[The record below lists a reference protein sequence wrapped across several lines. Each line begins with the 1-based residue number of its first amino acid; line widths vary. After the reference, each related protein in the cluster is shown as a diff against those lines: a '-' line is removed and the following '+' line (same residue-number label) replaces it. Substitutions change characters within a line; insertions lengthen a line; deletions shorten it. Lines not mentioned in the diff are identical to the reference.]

1 LFLDEMPEFR
11 SDALEVLRQPLE
23 DGRITISRVAGSGS
37 FPARFMLVCAM
48 NPCKCGYYGHPSNRC
63 VCTEQMVRSYRRR
76 ISGPLLDR
84 IDLQVNVPSV
94 EYEQL
99 KNRTPG
105 ESSESIRE
113 RVNAAREIQKKRYM
127 GTNAGYNAALTPGM
141 MREACRLDPKGET
154 FIRRAFES
162 LGLTARAYDRILKVA
177 RTVAD
182 LEGEKDIR
190 VEHLAEAVQYRG
202 LDREENTVNT

>member
-1 LFLDEMPEFR
+1 M
-11 SDALEVLRQPLE
+11 
-23 DGRITISRVAGSGS
+23 
-37 FPARFMLVCAM
+37 
-48 NPCKCGYYGHPSNRC
+48 
-63 VCTEQMVRSYRRR
+63 
-76 ISGPLLDR
+76 LDR

-105 ESSESIRE
+105 ESSESIRG

-127 GTNAGYNAALTPGM
+127 GTNVGYNAVLTPGM
-141 MREACRLDPKGET
+141 MREACQLDPKGET
-154 FIRRAFES
+154 FIRRAFEG

-182 LEGEKDIR
+182 LEVEENIR
-190 VEHLAEAVQYRG
+190 VEYLAEAVQYRG